1 MSALLDSNTGVKE
14 HPMAKLVRPMLRRLN
29 SISGEIDASAVM
41 SGDGLSI
48 ASALGDGVDD
58 DRFGAMC
65 ASLLALA
72 DRTVKE
78 ISRGDLKQVL
88 VEGTEGSML
97 IVRIN
102 EKAVLAVSAQSTAN
116 IGRVFLEARKVATL
130 LGEQIFR

>member
-1 MSALLDSNTGVKE
+1 MSTLPEEIKDVNE
-14 HPMAKLVRPMLRRLN
+14 HPLGKLVRPILRRLN
-29 SISGEIDASAVM
+29 SISNEIEASAVM
-41 SGDGLSI
+41 SGDGISI
-48 ASALGDGVDD
+48 ASELSDGVDP

-97 IVRIN
+97 VVRIN
-102 EKAVLAVSAQSTAN
+102 EKAVLAVATQPTVN
-116 IGRVFLEARKVATL
+116 LGRVFLEAKKVANL
-130 LGEQIFR
+130 LGTNIIH

>member
-1 MSALLDSNTGVKE
+1 MNALINNGVANKE
-14 HPMAKLVRPMLRRLN
+14 HPLAKIIRPILRRLN

-102 EKAVLAVSAQSTAN
+102 EKGVLAVSAQSSAN
-116 IGRVFLEARKVATL
+116 IGRVFLEAKKVATL
-130 LGEQIFR
+130 LGNSVIN

>member
-1 MSALLDSNTGVKE
+1 MNTALDNNTVNKE
-14 HPMAKLVRPMLRRLN
+14 HPLAKIIRPILRRLN
-29 SISGEIDASAVM
+29 SISSDIEASAVM
-41 SGDGLSI
+41 TGDGLSI
-48 ASALGDGVDD
+48 ASALGGGVDD

-102 EKAVLAVSAQSTAN
+102 EKGVLAVSAQSSAN

-130 LGEQIFR
+130 LGNSVIN

>member
-1 MSALLDSNTGVKE
+1 MDAVFGNNTVKE
-14 HPMAKLVRPMLRRLN
+14 HPLAKLIRPILRRLN
-29 SISGEIDASAVM
+29 SMSSEIEASAVM